1 MLRVYEEADVITCPN
16 CGTQNEPGA
25 HFCAEC
31 GANLGSLT
39 STSNAPQPGATA
51 QPVSSGRPVWIPGQG
66 WVTGA
71 HAPVEIVHQEQPKQR
86 SWLWVVLMAIAL
98 LIVLCCVS
106 SLYFSTDRGTD
117 QLNRLGTWS
126 AEHK

>member
-1 MLRVYEEADVITCPN
+1 MITCPN
-16 CGTQNEPGA
+16 CGTQNEPGS

-39 STSNAPQPGATA
+39 SASTAA
-51 QPVSSGRPVWIPGQG
+51 QPSSPIQPANGGRPVWVPGQG

-71 HAPVEIVHQEQPKQR
+71 QPPTNIASPEQPKQR

-106 SLYFSTDRGTD
+106 SVYFSTSRGTD